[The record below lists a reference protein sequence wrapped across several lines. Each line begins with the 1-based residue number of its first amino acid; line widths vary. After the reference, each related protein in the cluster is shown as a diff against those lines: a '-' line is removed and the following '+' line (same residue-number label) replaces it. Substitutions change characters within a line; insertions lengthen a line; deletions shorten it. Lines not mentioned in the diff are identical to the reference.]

1 VGIGK
6 PRSSIKA
13 FAGGRV
19 PACSREMLN
28 SMWFRGLMP
37 RFYFFYDAT
46 YVSYAF
52 SKYWRTWNYTV
63 LKKPDSS
70 ESRWVSA
77 YTIFM
82 QCPKQKAASRK

>member
-1 VGIGK
+1 M
-6 PRSSIKA
+6 
-13 FAGGRV
+13 FMRV
-19 PACSREMLN
+19 LAPCY
-28 SMWFRGLMP
+28 
-37 RFYFFYDAT
+37 YFSHDPTDLIYT
-46 YVSYAF
+46 F